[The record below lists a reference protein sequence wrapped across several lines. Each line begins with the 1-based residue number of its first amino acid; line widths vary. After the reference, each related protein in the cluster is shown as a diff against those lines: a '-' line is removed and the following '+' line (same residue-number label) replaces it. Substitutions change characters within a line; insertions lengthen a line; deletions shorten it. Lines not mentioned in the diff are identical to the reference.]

1 MPLDFSSSGSELNL
15 ISESQAQGVSNQL
28 EPFKATYDSIL
39 ALSSRLL
46 VLHPNDIATPELALD
61 LREALLHTA
70 STLKVLDSNLYDLWE
85 SEERVRIACEKGS
98 FAIDGLRGAQLLIEI
113 ERRDDEV
120 QGLVRKMRRRCRD
133 IRAEAK
139 WEREERREIREEKR
153 EPVGVD
159 DYLEGGM
166 DCPVSI
172 SRRVRDGLPS
182 LILSF

>member
-1 MPLDFSSSGSELNL
+1 M
-15 ISESQAQGVSNQL
+15 
-28 EPFKATYDSIL
+28 KTTYESIL

-46 VLHPNDIATPELALD
+46 VLHPNDIGTPELALD
-61 LREALLHTA
+61 LRESLLHTA

-98 FAIDGLRGAQLLIEI
+98 FTIDGLRGAQLLIEI

-153 EPVGVD
+153 EPVGGD